1 MLLSEEQI
9 NEIEQMAELFF
20 SVVDIAA
27 NIEVDPLDL
36 HDAILSESG
45 PAYAAYKRGW
55 LRGEIPLRKA
65 IAQAAAN
72 GSNPAQTMLFELRT
86 KAMINNL

>member
-1 MLLSEEQI
+1 MPLTEEQI

-20 SVVDIAA
+20 DVGDIAA
-27 NIEVDPLDL
+27 NIEVDPLIL
-36 HDAILSESG
+36 REEILSETG
-45 PAYAAYKRGW
+45 PVFAAYKRGW

-72 GSNPAQTMLFELRT
+72 GSNPAQNMLLDLRT
-86 KAMINNL
+86 NAQIGNL